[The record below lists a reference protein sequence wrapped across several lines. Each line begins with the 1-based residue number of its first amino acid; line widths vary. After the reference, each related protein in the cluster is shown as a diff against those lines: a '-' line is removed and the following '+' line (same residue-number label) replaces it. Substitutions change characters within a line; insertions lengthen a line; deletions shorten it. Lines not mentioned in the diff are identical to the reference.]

1 MIFVVIEQMISSD
14 MTIGV
19 RVTGIDA
26 EKYEDAKN
34 ILKTRLD
41 STTKYAIITETPNA
55 FEFKIEMLTHTI
67 FGRFKD
73 KPMEILKQ

>member
-1 MIFVVIEQMISSD
+1 

-19 RVTGIDA
+19 RVTGIDT

-34 ILKTRLD
+34 ILKKRLD
-41 STTKYAIITETPNA
+41 STTKYAVITDSPEV